1 MPYKASARPF
11 FFPAAG
17 RRSAIAAFHSEMF
30 PLFLRGITLSAGR
43 RSIPDTRRAASVSA
57 DPTAAIRP
65 RPGHRTHGPPCTP
78 DEEYIVTSPQSGS
91 PTIVSGDHSLQIRTV
106 PPGQESETTARND
119 FYGYIPSPKTRKGS
133 LVHEAGIGIIAVL
146 IHAREEATKAIY
158 PRCRIAT
165 KSTPQKRKS
174 GAAPVRTHSQ
184 PGPGRQRQVG
194 KFGKTPVCQNTE
206 PMTEII
212 SATVCINP
220 DIFVI
225 L

>member
-17 RRSAIAAFHSEMF
+17 DVPLSPHFIRRCFPCFSGAQPCRRTTIHSGHETGGIRVRRSDCGNPSAARTSNTGPF
-30 PLFLRGITLSAGR
+30 PRAHR
-43 RSIPDTRRAASVSA
+43 RR
-57 DPTAAIRP
+57 
-65 RPGHRTHGPPCTP
+65 
-78 DEEYIVTSPQSGS
+78 YIVTSPRSGS
-91 PTIVSGDHSLQIRTV
+91 PTIVSDDHSLQIRTV
-106 PPGQESETTARND
+106 SPGQESETTVRND
-119 FYGYIPSPKTRKGS
+119 FYGYIPSPKPHKGS

-146 IHAREEATKAIY
+146 IRDREEATKAIY

-194 KFGKTPVCQNTE
+194 KFGKTQACRNTE